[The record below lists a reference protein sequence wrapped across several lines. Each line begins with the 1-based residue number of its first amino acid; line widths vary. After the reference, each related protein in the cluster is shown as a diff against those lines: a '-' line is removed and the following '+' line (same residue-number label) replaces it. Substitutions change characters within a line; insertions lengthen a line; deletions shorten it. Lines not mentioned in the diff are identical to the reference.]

1 MYIFRRNPFIMKPL
15 STLILVSVII
25 GSCHNAPG
33 PAYLPLTATS
43 IYFIDS
49 VRMAAA
55 GGDEKAAR
63 KLLDQAAD
71 LYKKG
76 PDTAH
81 SIELFKQS
89 ILVKPTAR
97 AYYDLAGAL
106 LSTRQYNEGL
116 QALSMAEGLGY
127 SPMANVMFRYA
138 YAYANKPDD
147 TGSMPNSGDVVR
159 YMELAIQMG
168 YAHPRQFLQRDLFPD
183 AARKTDYDVV
193 YTNALSGGPVRDPAR
208 PLWDAYEGQF
218 PEIGLPLVIDL
229 PWMQNHKLDASI
241 DYQYEKFIPD
251 MRDAKFSREGGAN
264 YYYAALIHK
273 DPAFVAL
280 LYGEVDDMVE
290 GDESQ
295 LPLYTLV
302 TYDRQ
307 GKLIDQLVVAGRKV
321 LSDPFLVFSIQ
332 PDLKFHIQGFTDIY
346 KNNPDSVGYNDN
358 EIIRKNPG
366 SPEDFQITANGKLQ
380 RTDAP
385 LARR

>member
-1 MYIFRRNPFIMKPL
+1 MKPL
-15 STLILVSVII
+15 SSLICLCALLA
-25 GSCHNAPG
+25 SCHETSR
-33 PAYLPLTATS
+33 PAYTPLTATS
-43 IYFIDS
+43 IYVIDT

-55 GGDEKAAR
+55 GGDEKAAV

-76 PDTAH
+76 SDTAK

-89 ILVKPTAR
+89 ILLKPTAR

-106 LSTRQYNEGL
+106 LSARQYDEGL

-138 YAYANKPDD
+138 YAYANKPAVD
-147 TGSMPNSGDVVR
+147 GRNLSNRNYVAH

-168 YAHPRQFLQRDLFPD
+168 YAHPQQFLQRDLFPGT
-183 AARKTDYDVV
+183 ARKSDYDAVF
-193 YTNALSGGPVRDPAR
+193 TNTLSGGSVRDPAK

-229 PWMQNHKLDASI
+229 PWMHNHTLDASI

-251 MRDAKFSREGGAN
+251 MRDAKFSREGGAS
-264 YYYAALIHK
+264 YYYAAQVHK
-273 DPAFVAL
+273 DQVFVAL
-280 LYGEVDDMVE
+280 LYGEVDDMVD

-295 LPLYTLV
+295 LPLYTLI

-307 GKLIDQLVVAGRKV
+307 GKLIDQMAVAGRKV
-321 LSDPFLVFSIQ
+321 LSDPFMVFSIQ
-332 PDLKFHIQGFTDIY
+332 PDLKFRVQGFKDVY
-346 KNNPDSVGYNDN
+346 KNNPDSVGYDDN
-358 EIIRKNPG
+358 PVIRKNPE
-366 SPEDFQITANGKLQ
+366 SPEDFQITANGKFQ
-380 RTDAP
+380 RTAAP